1 MRGVGK
7 ECGELSCGEAERGV
21 VARGHDGLSA
31 EPRDEYHACVHAG
44 LHERRIE
51 CDEALAAGEVLVDA
65 LADAAELAN
74 LVLLAV
80 ERLDHADACDIFL
93 HHVVERVVG
102 SENAVEDAAYA
113 PHDKSERDGKDGDHG
128 QEHKRN
134 LPVDGKRHDP
144 AEREHHGSAHAHAD
158 DHHVGVLHVGDI
170 GGEACDDRA
179 GRELVDVA
187 KREGLHVVI
196 HIVAQVGG
204 EAHRG
209 TCAHPG
215 AAGAHSKL
223 ENGKDEQGDAKAP
236 DLAHVAGL
244 DAAVDEVAH
253 DEWDSDLEYHLQDG
267 K

>member
-1 MRGVGK
+1 MP
-7 ECGELSCGEAERGV
+7 ATF
-21 VARGHDGLSA
+21 
-31 EPRDEYHACVHAG
+31 
-44 LHERRIE
+44 
-51 CDEALAAGEVLVDA
+51 
-65 LADAAELAN
+65 
-74 LVLLAV
+74 
-80 ERLDHADACDIFL
+80 FL

-134 LPVDGKRHDP
+134 LPVDGKRHNP

-158 DHHVGVLHVGDI
+158 DHHVGILHVGDI

-223 ENGKDEQGDAKAP
+223 ENGKDEQGDAKRQTSPMLPAWMP
-236 DLAHVAGL
+236 RSMRSLMTSGIAISSITSRIESRM
-244 DAAVDEVAH
+244 AVTELLRYCRRLRASVRIMYVPFCTNRA
-253 DEWDSDLEYHLQDG
+253 ETT
-267 K
+267 